1 MPSRLPLTQL
11 AVLGAALFAAVI
23 TELLPV
29 GLLPQLAD
37 AFDVGERQVGW
48 WVSAYALVVAGA
60 AIPLTAL
67 LARWP
72 RRQALLVLLAV
83 YAASNALILVA
94 PAYWVGLAGR
104 ILGGVAHAGIFS
116 VAFASAAS
124 LAPPGKAGR
133 AVAIVNAGVAPAWA
147 LGLPAS
153 TAAGTAWGW
162 RWPFAAAIAVIV
174 LLAIAVARFIP
185 APPAAPP
192 PPAPCPASPPAAPPP
207 PAPCPAQSPAAA
219 PTTAT
224 PTAVARAAAPSSADG
239 PPAAPPQAG
248 PPPTGS
254 QSISAALATDPQ
266 ADPRPEPAGGPGRSS
281 GVLSSLRGRG
291 LQLIGLTTVVLTIG
305 HYSAYTY
312 VTPLLLRAGVEQSGV
327 SLILLGYGVASS
339 LGLFLAGAFVDRHL
353 GSSLRVAVAVTAAA
367 LLAIAALTDSVAGTV
382 AVVLVWGVAFSA
394 LPILI
399 NTAALRVSAVPDAA
413 PAVVN
418 AMWNVGIASGAWVG
432 GLALQSGGS
441 SRVALVAGLLVTLSL
456 MLTGFRSAWRADERS
471 SNRNADAPSVAG
483 QTR

>member
-11 AVLGAALFAAVI
+11 AVLGAALFVAVI

-29 GLLPQLAD
+29 GLLPQLAE

-48 WVSAYALVVAGA
+48 WVSAYALVVAAA

-147 LGLPAS
+147 LGLPAA

-185 APPAAPP
+185 APPALVD
-192 PPAPCPASPPAAPPP
+192 
-207 PAPCPAQSPAAA
+207 
-219 PTTAT
+219 T
-224 PTAVARAAAPSSADG
+224 PAAAPSSA
-239 PPAAPPQAG
+239 A
-248 PPPTGS
+248 
-254 QSISAALATDPQ
+254 
-266 ADPRPEPAGGPGRSS
+266 EPAGDRQTDARSIPADRPSRSS
-281 GVLSSLRGRG
+281 GVLASLRGRG

-353 GSSLRVAVAVTAAA
+353 GPSLRVAIAITAAA

-382 AVVLVWGVAFSA
+382 AVVLVWGVSFSA

-441 SRVALVAGLLVTLSL
+441 SRVALVAGLLVTVSL

-471 SNRNADAPSVAG
+471 SNRPADAPSVAG
-483 QTR
+483 QAR

>member
-83 YAASNALILVA
+83 YAAGNALILVA

-124 LAPPGKAGR
+124 LAPPGRAGR

-147 LGLPAS
+147 LGLPAA

-174 LLAIAVARFIP
+174 LLAVAVARFIP
-185 APPAAPP
+185 APPPITD
-192 PPAPCPASPPAAPPP
+192 
-207 PAPCPAQSPAAA
+207 SPAAA
-219 PTTAT
+219 STAASAAT
-224 PTAVARAAAPSSADG
+224 PSSAAPSSA
-239 PPAAPPQAG
+239 AE
-248 PPPTGS
+248 
-254 QSISAALATDPQ
+254 SAAGRQTDTRHMP
-266 ADPRPEPAGGPGRSS
+266 ADRPSGSS
-281 GVLSSLRGRG
+281 GVLASLRGRG

-353 GSSLRVAVAVTAAA
+353 GPSLRVAIAVTAAA
-367 LLAIAALTDSVAGTV
+367 LLAIAALTHSVAGTV
-382 AVVLVWGVAFSA
+382 AVVLVWGVSFSA

-441 SRVALVAGLLVTLSL
+441 SRVALVAGLLVTSSL
-456 MLTGFRSAWRADERS
+456 VLTGVRSAWRAGERS
-471 SNRNADAPSVAG
+471 SDRPADAPSIAG
-483 QTR
+483 QAR